1 MLDAVASP
9 PGHASTKA
17 LTHCRRRDIFPTIL
31 ATLYQYPR
39 MRTIAHRRQQ
49 NDGVQADRFVPQS
62 DDAQPQRAT
71 RRAAE
76 PAVARSIFDSVVMVL
91 GPAAPG

>member
-1 MLDAVASP
+1 
-9 PGHASTKA
+9 
-17 LTHCRRRDIFPTIL
+17 
-31 ATLYQYPR
+31 

-76 PAVARSIFDSVVMVL
+76 LAIARSIFDSDVMVLL
-91 GPAAPG
+91 GPAAPARTKIWSGYDAMGEIIGMRTAWPVEG